1 MEEFLQLHALT
12 LGLFEHIIRAIFYGY
27 KAVLRRSDLID
38 LDGKPL
44 VRDLRLNLHILDW
57 KEDFNCSKAMSQ

>member
-1 MEEFLQLHALT
+1 
-12 LGLFEHIIRAIFYGY
+12 RAIFYGY

-44 VRDLRLNLHILDW
+44 VGDLRLNLHIRRLERRLQLLKSD
-57 KEDFNCSKAMSQ
+57 ESIITFRPCQLALFSQSVL